1 MDLGRNDN
9 YEWIFSLYNRGM
21 IDEDQLDELLI
32 IDSYLNYMQN
42 RTGPISDGYADITKC
57 TRDDFVVFAKWT
69 HAFDQVYDEEEACT
83 SEERGKLPTLQIQNL
98 YGLRK
103 DRIDCSSYRL
113 DIGINTYM
121 EGTGDING
129 EGLLLV
135 KWGCAA
141 SNIQRMWKGWYVR
154 KLINQSRRIMI

>member
-1 MDLGRNDN
+1 MYFRRAR
-9 YEWIFSLYNRGM
+9 E
-21 IDEDQLDELLI
+21 
-32 IDSYLNYMQN
+32 
-42 RTGPISDGYADITKC
+42 ITNI
-57 TRDDFVVFAKWT
+57 
-69 HAFDQVYDEEEACT
+69 
-83 SEERGKLPTLQIQNL
+83 LQIQNL

-154 KLINQSRRIMI
+154 KLIISKSADDNLIVPDAISIEDGMPVSGGDNGGDTTSVMVSDEADVLSEARVNLPTYS